1 MESKM
6 ERSKICIPGDPIGRS
21 RENKRDAIFKEI
33 MVIYFPEMR
42 CNNQNVY
49 QTGKKKKKGTPR
61 QTVVKL

>member
-1 MESKM
+1 
-6 ERSKICIPGDPIGRS
+6 
-21 RENKRDAIFKEI
+21 

-49 QTGKKKKKGTPR
+49 QTGKKKKGTPR

>member
-6 ERSKICIPGDPIGRS
+6 ERSKICITGDSIGRS
-21 RENKRDAIFKEI
+21 RENKREAIFKEI

-49 QTGKKKKKGTPR
+49 
-61 QTVVKL
+61 